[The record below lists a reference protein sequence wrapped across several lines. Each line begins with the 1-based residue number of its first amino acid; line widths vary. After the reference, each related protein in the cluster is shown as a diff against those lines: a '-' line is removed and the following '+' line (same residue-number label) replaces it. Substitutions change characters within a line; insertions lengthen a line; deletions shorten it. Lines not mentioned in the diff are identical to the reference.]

1 MSNGSTAHG
10 IPTSTLSNFG
20 EGANASTTASDGV
33 NRGVITSTNIM
44 VGGGGGGASPDPQGS
59 GAYSQKQIGKERT
72 FSLNCTSAAEQREKV
87 A

>member
-1 MSNGSTAHG
+1 MGGGGGS
-10 IPTSTLSNFG
+10 
-20 EGANASTTASDGV
+20 
-33 NRGVITSTNIM
+33 
-44 VGGGGGGASPDPQGS
+44 GGGGGASPDPQGS